1 MKRYLHFFLFTLFF
15 AAAACTG
22 GETFKPPAEGE
33 YAPDFTLNNLD
44 GKPTTLTKLKGSVI
58 LLNFWDTWCTSC
70 REEIPS
76 MASLNRIMTG
86 KPFRML
92 TVSIDQGGREAVVEY
107 FNRSKTSLPTLID
120 NEGKV
125 AGMYGITGVPE
136 TFVIDKNGVI
146 IKKIIGP
153 INWSGPEALRLLN
166 DAMK

>member
-1 MKRYLHFFLFTLFF
+1 MRYLHILLLTIAI

-33 YAPDFTLNNLD
+33 YAPDFTLNDLA
-44 GKPTTLTKLKGSVI
+44 GKPTTLSELKGSVV
-58 LLNFWDTWCTSC
+58 LLNFWATWCPPC

-76 MASLNRIMTG
+76 MAALNRIMSG

-92 TVSIDQGGREAVVEY
+92 TVSIDQGGREAAIDY
-107 FNRSKTSLPTLID
+107 FNRSGTSLPTLLD
-120 NEGKV
+120 SEGKV
-125 AGMYGITGVPE
+125 GKKYGITGVPQ

-153 INWSGPEALRLLN
+153 LNWSGPEALRLLN

>member
-1 MKRYLHFFLFTLFF
+1 MKRYLHIFLLTLLF

-22 GETFKPPAEGE
+22 GETLKPPVEGE

-44 GKPTTLTKLKGSVI
+44 GKPITLTRFKGSIV
-58 LLNFWDTWCTSC
+58 LLNFWATWCPSC

-76 MASLNRIMTG
+76 MASLNRIMRG

-92 TVSIDQGGREAVVEY
+92 TVSIDQGGRDAVVVY
-107 FNRSKTSLPTLID
+107 FKRSKTPLPTLID

-136 TFVIDKNGVI
+136 TFVIDKKGVI

-153 INWSGPEALRLLN
+153 YNWSGPEALRWLN
-166 DAMK
+166 DAMN